1 VNEREGISR
10 GETVGERL
18 RRLRLARGLS
28 QRQLAA
34 EGISAA
40 FISRIEAGSRRP
52 SVRAIRLLARKL
64 RVSPDYLETGRQL
77 GEGNERE
84 LKLADAELALRFAE
98 NSAEAERTFRA
109 VLEEAERSGDLTL
122 VARARFG
129 LGLAAFQRGDH
140 PRAIRELEAARSKG
154 TVGPL
159 SQPDLF
165 ATLGR
170 AYVSAGYAHQA
181 VELFRACLVE
191 LEEKE
196 PANASAQ
203 IRFST
208 YLSYALSDM
217 GELARAQEVLQ
228 QVLERADVLVDSY
241 SRIRLHWAQAR
252 LASAGD
258 EPAEALEHLRRAI
271 VLLEATDDRRHLGR
285 AHLLSAEI
293 LTLQDDIETAEAHLE
308 TAAALLGGHPDAEDE
323 YWLRVEQARL
333 AARSGRAED
342 AVALAREALVLIGE
356 TDAAERGTAYWAL
369 GEGLFGLGDNEG
381 GSDAFSQAVEL
392 LSRER
397 LWHEAVGA
405 CRAWARLLRQTGRA
419 SEAFEVLERATLITA
434 KSPPGR
440 VRARANR

>member
-77 GEGNERE
+77 GEGNER
-84 LKLADAELALRFAE
+84 
-98 NSAEAERTFRA
+98 
-109 VLEEAERSGDLTL
+109 ERSGDLTL

-228 QVLERADVLVDSY
+228 QVLERADELVDSY

-392 LSRER
+392 LGRER
-397 LWHEAVGA
+397 LLHEAVGA
-405 CRAWARLLRQTGRA
+405 CRAWARLLRQTGRD